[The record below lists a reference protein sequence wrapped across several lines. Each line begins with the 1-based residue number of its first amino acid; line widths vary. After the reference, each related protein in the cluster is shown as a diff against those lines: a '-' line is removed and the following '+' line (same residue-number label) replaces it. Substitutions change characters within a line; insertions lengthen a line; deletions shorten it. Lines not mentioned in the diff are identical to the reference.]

1 MAGTYLDAGPHGRI
15 GFSFAVV
22 IGNIDEQPPNN
33 DVPTTYPADLRKKL
47 LRSNT

>member
-15 GFSFAVV
+15 GSSFAVV

-33 DVPTTYPADLRKKL
+33 DVPTIYPADLRRKL
-47 LRSNT
+47 LRSDR